1 MREKFAE
8 SEIPKHLREYFT
20 QVGKESRVDGGNI
33 HPT

>member
-1 MREKFAE
+1 MRDTFAE

-20 QVGKESRVDGGNI
+20 QVERSSGVDAGNI

>member
-1 MREKFAE
+1 MRDTFAE

-20 QVGKESRVDGGNI
+20 QVGKANRVDGGNI